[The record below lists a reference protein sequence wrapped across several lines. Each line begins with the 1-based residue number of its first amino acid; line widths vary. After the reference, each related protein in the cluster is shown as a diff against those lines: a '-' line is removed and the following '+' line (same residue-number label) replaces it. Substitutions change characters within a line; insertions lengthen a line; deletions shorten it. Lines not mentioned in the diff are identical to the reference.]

1 MILAKVAIPTKASGK
16 DTFNRKTYANN
27 YDDDDDDDD
36 DDVDDNE
43 SGVT

>member
-27 YDDDDDDDD
+27 YDDDDDDY